1 MSPIPIEAYS
11 FASRFELA
19 RVREW
24 LAAGA
29 PARLGKTLLVFDCV
43 HPDRELDPRETA
55 ELGGRSRV
63 FAFDFGVLVFVDV
76 PREQI
81 DRLIS
86 TIGERLLREPHP
98 PLREAFSLVV
108 DPQKR
113 TPSVTFDAVTVP
125 TLSEAELECI
135 ATVLAQSVAI
145 DYYEEDLRPILR
157 RVGAIAEEISRAG
170 KLTSARKSLIQFVAT
185 SISWQV
191 EMIDSLSLLDKPDF
205 TWEDEAAE
213 KLYDI
218 LRHHFEIQERYR
230 ALEVKLETIRES
242 LSQFLEINN
251 AKRAFVLETLVVLL
265 ILFEIVLTL
274 TERFGH

>member
-1 MSPIPIEAYS
+1 MSPIQIEAYS
-11 FASRFELA
+11 FASRFDLK
-19 RVREW
+19 RLRDW
-24 LAAGA
+24 LPGNIQ
-29 PARLGKTLLVFDCV
+29 PRLGKTLLV
-43 HPDRELDPRETA
+43 A
-55 ELGGRSRV
+55 ESDGRAKV
-63 FAFDFGVLVFVDV
+63 FAFDFGVLVLVDV
-76 PREQI
+76 PREESDVLLATI
-81 DRLIS
+81 EKRL
-86 TIGERLLREPHP
+86 TREPHP
-98 PLREAFSLVV
+98 PLREVFTLLV
-108 DPQKR
+108 DPSR
-113 TPSVTFDAVTVP
+113 PTPSVTFEAVTVP
-125 TLSEAELECI
+125 SLSQADLECI

-145 DYYEEDLRPILR
+145 DYYEEDLQPILQ

-170 KLTSARKSLIQFVAT
+170 KLMSTRKSLVQFVAT

-230 ALEVKLETIRES
+230 ALEVKLETVRES
-242 LSQFLEINN
+242 LSQFLEINA
-251 AKRAFVLETLVVLL
+251 AKRAFVLETMVVLL